1 MVVLGGGDAGVAPAT
16 VTAASRG
23 QGDARAGLEA
33 GQYAHNISERK
44 MCAATHGNSAT
55 SSAIPSH

>member
-23 QGDARAGLEA
+23 QGDARTG
-33 GQYAHNISERK
+33 GQYARDIIKRRL
-44 MCAATHGNSAT
+44 CAAAQGDSAT
-55 SSAIPSH
+55 SSAISTSH